1 MKLDPRKDE
10 KAIADIYGIPA
21 LNTLKLETGR
31 MIEIRHYPVTDTK
44 PHRVYAVWKGLNGEM
59 VRKRL
64 RDPYMIPGLKSPGWS
79 NHSEFYAIE
88 AGGLYCAWLTEQ
100 QVMIDGRG
108 SDFTAVMESV
118 AFAYD
123 GPGNGSHAIIVTWR
137 DGRGLRP
144 WQTDS
149 GRARIREIESQFKRI
164 ANDVNGNPR
173 YWIHGLGF
181 PDEFPWSDLGFRR
194 YRGKEFGGGFTV
206 SSYSLNSLATQMYE
220 AEQIASLA
228 R

>member
-1 MKLDPRKDE
+1 MKLNPRKDE
-10 KAIADIYGIPA
+10 KAIADIYGITA
-21 LNTLKLETGR
+21 MNTLKLSTGR
-31 MIEIRHYPVTDTK
+31 LVEIRHYPATDTK
-44 PHRVYAVWKGLNGEM
+44 QHRVYAVWKGYNGETL
-59 VRKRL
+59 RKRL
-64 RDPYMIPGLKSPGWS
+64 RDPDTIPGLESPGWS

-100 QVMIDGRG
+100 QVKPDETRAG
-108 SDFTAVMESV
+108 FKAVLDSV
-118 AFAYD
+118 AYAYEGARSD
-123 GPGNGSHAIIVTWR
+123 SHAIIVTWR
-137 DGRGLRP
+137 DSRDLHP

-149 GRARIREIESQFKRI
+149 GLARIRGIESQFKRI
-164 ANDVNGNPR
+164 ANDCNGNPR

-206 SSYSLNSLATQMYE
+206 SSYNLNSLATEMYE
-220 AEQIASLA
+220 AERQA

>member
-21 LNTLKLETGR
+21 MNTLKLITGH
-31 MIEIRHYPVTDTK
+31 MVEIRHYPATDTK
-44 PHRVYAVWKGLNGEM
+44 PHRVYAVWNGSNGEM

-64 RDPYMIPGLKSPGWS
+64 RDPDTIPGLESPGWS

-100 QVMIDGRG
+100 HAVTVGPRA
-108 SDFTAVMESV
+108 DFEAVLDSV
-118 AFAYD
+118 AYAYEGARSD
-123 GPGNGSHAIIVTWR
+123 SHAIIVTWR
-137 DGRGLRP
+137 DSRDLRP

-149 GRARIREIESQFKRI
+149 GLARIREIESQFERI
-164 ANDVNGNPR
+164 SNDCNGNPR

-194 YRGKEFGGGFTV
+194 YKGKEFGGGFTV
-206 SSYSLNSLATQMYE
+206 STYNLNSLATEMYE
-220 AEQIASLA
+220 AERQA